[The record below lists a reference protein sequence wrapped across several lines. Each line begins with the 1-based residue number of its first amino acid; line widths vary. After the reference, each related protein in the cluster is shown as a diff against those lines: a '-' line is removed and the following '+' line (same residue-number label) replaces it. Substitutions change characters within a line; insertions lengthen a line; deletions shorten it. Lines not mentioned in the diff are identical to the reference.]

1 MIDKIIGGTSAAP
14 LSARASGQAAGHSED
29 LGKKFQE
36 ILNNA
41 ISQNVDNKH
50 QVEQLNQLFAAGQI
64 PDVHNVLI
72 ASEKASLQLE
82 LTVQIRNK
90 VIEAYQEI
98 MRTQI

>member
-1 MIDKIIGGTSAAP
+1 MIDQIIGGTSATP
-14 LSARASGQAAGHSED
+14 LSVRASGQAEGHGVD
-29 LGKKFQE
+29 LGKRFQQ
-36 ILNNA
+36 ILNDTIA
-41 ISQNVDNKH
+41 ENVDNKH
-50 QVEQLNQLFAAGQI
+50 QVEQLNQFFAAGQL

-72 ASEKASLQLE
+72 AAEKASLQLE